1 MEEGNVNVPETTVN
15 VPATEPAEDAPAPQV
30 PPFDPAKE
38 QVRLAARRISAFLF
52 HQLSEAEEAGKGFI
66 DTWKVLLTCLL
77 LFNVQIKAK
86 GNVDKRGDGT
96 ARQTF
101 FVSIGQPLQMSSFSL
116 PASLGLHF
124 KALSWGTRQVA
135 QRVFADNASLLGL
148 SEPLSIDQFAN
159 PNIRTSALALAE
171 DIASKL

>member
-1 MEEGNVNVPETTVN
+1 MEEGNVNVPATDP
-15 VPATEPAEDAPAPQV
+15 VPQEPEL
-30 PPFDPAKE
+30 DPEKTR
-38 QVRLAARRISAFLF
+38 VRHAARKIGAFLF
-52 HQLSEAEEAGKGFI
+52 TMLTEAEAEEKGLV
-66 DTWKVLLTCLL
+66 DTWKVLLACLL
-77 LFNVQIKAK
+77 LFNVQIQTKAA
-86 GNVDKRGDGT
+86 VDKREDGPP
-96 ARQTF
+96 RQTF

-124 KALSWGTRQVA
+124 KALSWRTKQVA

-171 DIASKL
+171 EIAPKL

>member
-1 MEEGNVNVPETTVN
+1 MEEGNVSVPETTVN
-15 VPATEPAEDAPAPQV
+15 VPATEPAEYAPAPQE
-30 PPFDPAKE
+30 PPLDPAKE
-38 QVRLAARRISAFLF
+38 QVRLATRRIGAFLF
-52 HQLSEAEEAGKGFI
+52 HQLSEAEAEEKGLV
-66 DTWKVLLTCLL
+66 DTWKVLLACLL

-96 ARQTF
+96 ARLTF

-116 PASLGLHF
+116 PATLGIHF

-171 DIASKL
+171 DIAAKL

>member
-1 MEEGNVNVPETTVN
+1 MEEGNVNVPETTVD
-15 VPATEPAEDAPAPQV
+15 VPATEPAEYAPAPQV

-52 HQLSEAEEAGKGFI
+52 RQLSEAEEAGKGFI
-66 DTWKVLLTCLL
+66 DTWKVLLACLL